1 MATLLMTA
9 FFQRHSIRMK
19 MAIVYVQYASFLDR
33 HQPKRIQDLLGSRWV
48 QQFQCILWNFMFL
61 YKIYLVIIVDL
72 IFVNCHW
79 ILVCKINASEIDLNF
94 TPAFFLYNL
103 WWNVT
108 SLNVSNHNILH
119 IWTIFLSVYKQKS
132 PLRFN
137 PGKSA
142 SFLSPLSS
150 PGPKRW
156 LMKWVCLQSV
166 FCYHLFSK
174 IIYQIDCIRDFFLF
188 C

>member
-79 ILVCKINASEIDLNF
+79 ILVCKINASEIDFNF

-119 IWTIFLSVYKQKS
+119 IWTIFLSVYKLVHLPDLTLESLQVFVLPFPPQAQTVVDEMS
-132 PLRFN
+132 
-137 PGKSA
+137 
-142 SFLSPLSS
+142 LSPECVLLSFIFKNNIS
-150 PGPKRW
+150 NR
-156 LMKWVCLQSV
+156 LYQR
-166 FCYHLFSK
+166 LFL
-174 IIYQIDCIRDFFLF
+174 IL
-188 C
+188 